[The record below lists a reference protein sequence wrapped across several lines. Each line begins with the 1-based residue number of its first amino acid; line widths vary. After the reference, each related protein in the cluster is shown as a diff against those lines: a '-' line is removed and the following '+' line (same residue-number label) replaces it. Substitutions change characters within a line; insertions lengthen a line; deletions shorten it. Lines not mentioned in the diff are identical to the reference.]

1 MSKAYTFT
9 HIDITLPYESIGH
22 ITSVS
27 KNGTKIDIIKDE
39 RFVLKGTEKLNV
51 PLDEY
56 YT

>member
-1 MSKAYTFT
+1 MSKAYTFY
-9 HIDITLPYESIGH
+9 HIDITVPYKSIWH
-22 ITSVS
+22 IIAVS
-27 KNGTKIDIIKDE
+27 KNGTKIDIIRDE